1 MIINRSTVYAILAVG
16 YIAQHRKQGLI
27 PAEAISE
34 KYKIPWM
41 YLLKIMK
48 DLARANILNSKRGP
62 HGGYALAR
70 TPGKINLLQVIEAV
84 EGPISEKV
92 NLGSQAR
99 RDKFV
104 TKADQSCQKAIGQA
118 KALFKKTTLAELL

>member
-1 MIINRSTVYAILAVG
+1 MIVNRSTVYAILAVG
-16 YIAQHRKQGLI
+16 YIAQHQKQGLI

-34 KYKIPWM
+34 QYKIPWL

-48 DLARANILNSKRGP
+48 ELAKANILKSKRGP
-62 HGGYALAR
+62 HGGYSLAR

-84 EGPISEKV
+84 EGPISEKL

-104 TKADQSCQKAIGQA
+104 AKADQSCQKAIARA
-118 KALFKKTTLAELL
+118 KALFRKTTLAELL